1 MRTEVRGVV
10 EMQTEGPS
18 AQESG
23 AVVRIAESV
32 VIERPV
38 AEVFAFAGAYEN
50 DPRWRA
56 GVVEMR
62 QDHRGSPRVGTTT
75 HEVMRLFGQRQVTVA
90 KVVEY
95 EPNERTAF
103 ESVEGPMPVRGYRA
117 FEASGEGTRFTYE
130 FSAVPTPL
138 YRLLS
143 PILAPILRRQVSGDL
158 KRLKALLEG
167 G

>member
-1 MRTEVRGVV
+1 MRTEVERVVDARPEEPAKRGAGLRV
-10 EMQTEGPS
+10 T
-18 AQESG
+18 
-23 AVVRIAESV
+23 ESV

-62 QDHRGSPRVGTTT
+62 QDPPGSPRAGTMTR
-75 HEVMRLFGQRQVTVA
+75 EVMRVFGRRQLTVA

-103 ESVEGPMPVRGYRA
+103 ESVESPIPVRGYRA
-117 FEASGEGTRFTYE
+117 FEASGEHTRFTYE
-130 FSAVPTPL
+130 LSAEFSPL

-143 PILAPILRRQVSGDL
+143 PILAPGLRRQVSGDL
-158 KRLKALLEG
+158 RRLKALLERE
-167 G
+167 